1 MSRRFDEPPPPKCI
15 RVTLAQLEASH
26 FWKHRQSKVVHYCES
41 FTVAKADAGVVF
53 GCGRAVN
60 SNFHGTKEFDST
72 WMCKMCKA
80 KALKDGALGPKRK
93 D

>member
-1 MSRRFDEPPPPKCI
+1 MHTSQFGSAGDI
-15 RVTLAQLEASH
+15 TLLEASSV
-26 FWKHRQSKVVHYCES
+26 QGGALLQS